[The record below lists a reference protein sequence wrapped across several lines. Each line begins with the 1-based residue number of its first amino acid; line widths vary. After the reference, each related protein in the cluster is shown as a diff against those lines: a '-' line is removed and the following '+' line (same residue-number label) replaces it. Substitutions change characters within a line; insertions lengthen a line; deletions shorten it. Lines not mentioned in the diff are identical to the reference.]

1 MTERINITMGDTS
14 FLNKQMVEV
23 KRGQR
28 YERSMQKTYDWSS
41 EDQKSIN
48 NLVCKMYDAGL
59 NFAEI
64 KYELDKIIDIV
75 LYELEIDLQL

>member
-1 MTERINITMGDTS
+1 MGDTS

-28 YERSMQKTYDWSS
+28 YARSMQKAYDWSS
-41 EDQKSIN
+41 EDQKTIN

-64 KYELDKIIDIV
+64 KYELDKIIGIV